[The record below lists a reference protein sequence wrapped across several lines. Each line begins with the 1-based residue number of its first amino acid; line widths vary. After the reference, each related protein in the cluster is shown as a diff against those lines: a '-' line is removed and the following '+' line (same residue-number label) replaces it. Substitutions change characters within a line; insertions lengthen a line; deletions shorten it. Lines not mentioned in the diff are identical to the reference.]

1 MSFRPALFAICAVMG
16 AGCGSAA
23 EPLDSF
29 IAFSDP
35 VRCTP
40 SKELNDLLN
49 SVLSH
54 EEEGGVFVVTLAKRP
69 VPQALVGRVGEPRLE
84 FDGRKYSATVPIH
97 GTWQGLPL
105 RALVITGWIESEEGF
120 SLIFEASRTEV
131 IRAANR
137 VGFRLP
143 PSGRVY
149 LDDDVMGMG
158 IGVADHPAGG
168 TELYCMPG

>member
-1 MSFRPALFAICAVMG
+1 MG
-16 AGCGSAA
+16 SGCGSAA
-23 EPLDSF
+23 ESLDPF

-40 SKELNDLLN
+40 SKDLNDLLK
-49 SVLSH
+49 SVLNH
-54 EEEGGVFVVTLAKRP
+54 EDEGGVSVVTLAKRP

-84 FDGRKYSATVPIH
+84 FDGREYSATVPLD

-120 SLIFEASRTEV
+120 SLIFEASRVEV
-131 IRAANR
+131 ISAANR

-143 PSGRVY
+143 PSGRVH
-149 LDDDVMGMG
+149 LDDDVMGMS
-158 IGVADHPAGG
+158 IGVADHPGGG
-168 TELYCMPG
+168 TELSCMPG